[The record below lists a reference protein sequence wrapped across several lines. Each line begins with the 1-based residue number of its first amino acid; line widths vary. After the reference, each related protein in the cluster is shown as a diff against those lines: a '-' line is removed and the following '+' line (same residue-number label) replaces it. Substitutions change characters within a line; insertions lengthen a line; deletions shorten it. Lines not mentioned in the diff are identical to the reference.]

1 MSGVSTFFYL
11 FHKPENNPPRLGT
24 IHPLSLKKDRTN
36 PLSLPY
42 YVPVESHSKQKFH
55 FREVYKALGFG
66 RHKADILR
74 YTHHSYLPF
83 RDVALQY
90 RQRQSCLDYQ

>member
-1 MSGVSTFFYL
+1 MSAPFFIYSINRKTIRPVWEPFTHL
-11 FHKPENNPPRLGT
+11 ACEEGQHKSVEFTL
-24 IHPLSLKKDRTN
+24 LRTGGIT
-36 PLSLPY
+36 
-42 YVPVESHSKQKFH
+42 KQKFH